1 MHPYVG
7 ATRNIIGEVTTLRA
21 TITVD
26 EELLRELLVLT
37 QARNRTAAI
46 NAAIEAHVR
55 RLKIEGLLALAG
67 KVDILSNEEI
77 EAADLE
83 EAERATSVVGEPE
96 GARA

>member
-7 ATRNIIGEVTTLRA
+7 ATRNTIGEVATLRA
-21 TITVD
+21 TIRVD
-26 EELLRELLVLT
+26 EELLRELVVLT
-37 QARNRTAAI
+37 QARNRTTAI
-46 NAAIEAHVR
+46 HAAIEAHVR

>member
-1 MHPYVG
+1 MHPVVA
-7 ATRNIIGEVTTLRA
+7 ATRSVIGVVTTLRA

-46 NAAIEAHVR
+46 HAAIEAHVR
-55 RLKIEGLLALAG
+55 RLKVEGLLALAG

>member
-7 ATRNIIGEVTTLRA
+7 ATRNTIGEVTTLRA

-37 QARNRTAAI
+37 QAQNRTAAI
-46 NAAIEAHVR
+46 HAAIEAHVR

-96 GARA
+96 FARA